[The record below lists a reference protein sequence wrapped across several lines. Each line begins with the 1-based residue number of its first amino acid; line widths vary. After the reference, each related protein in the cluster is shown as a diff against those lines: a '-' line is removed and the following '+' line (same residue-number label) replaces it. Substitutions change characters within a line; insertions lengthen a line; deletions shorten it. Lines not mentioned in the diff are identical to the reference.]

1 VVVRRTFQRA
11 LPAAVSAVTLAWVL
25 NRFDVRALAD
35 AFSWKVGAV
44 LVPALFVY
52 GGVTL
57 WIEAVSI
64 LRLLER
70 RPAGFG
76 AWTAAR
82 VKCASYLLAIVNY
95 ALGGAAL
102 TLLLRR
108 RAGLPLGE
116 AASVVLLVSMTD
128 LLVVLALGALA
139 AAASDAGGPA
149 VRAGAVA
156 LAGVGFFGGL
166 VLLRVPGHL
175 GPLERLRSLAVFE
188 ALRRTPTPRLV
199 ELGLLRSAFS
209 LCFVGVA
216 WAAFAS
222 FDIAIPP
229 TRLVVGMMILAVVG
243 ALPIAVAGL
252 GTGQIAAVYVFRG
265 VAPPETLVTLSLV
278 LSAGLI
284 ALRAGMGLLF
294 AREFTREALAQA
306 REEAA

>member
-1 VVVRRTFQRA
+1 V
-11 LPAAVSAVTLAWVL
+11 LPAAVSAATLAWVL
-25 NRFDVRALAD
+25 IRFDVRALAD

-44 LVPALFVY
+44 LVPALLVY

-108 RAGLPLGE
+108 RARLPLGE

-199 ELGLLRSAFS
+199 ELGLLRCAFS